1 MWLGQIR
8 LASNIC
14 LASLTYEAC
23 SAVLGRKRDTSTGA
37 AVESRMAN
45 SVEGVRTAPAGDHAG
60 ESGETDRGLHLA
72 ATRVAT
78 THLAKDRPV
87 PAIEV

>member
-1 MWLGQIR
+1 MWLGKIR
-8 LASNIC
+8 LASKVC
-14 LASLTYEAC
+14 LASGMYEAC
-23 SAVLGRKRDTSTGA
+23 SAVLGRQRDTPIGA
-37 AVESRMAN
+37 AFGSRIAN
-45 SVEGVRTAPAGDHAG
+45 SVEGVRTAPAGDLAG

-78 THLAKDRPV
+78 THLAKDRLV